1 MRPSKALY
9 SAFVVSGVAGLVYE
23 VLWTRYLSLY
33 VGHSAYAEVLVLA
46 VYLGGMAIGSLFVAD
61 LSERVSRP
69 LMWYGGAE
77 VVLAVFGFA
86 FHLVFRGASALS
98 YDVVFPA
105 LGSAGLVG
113 AARWGVAG
121 LMILPQAI
129 VLGATFPLMAASI
142 VRTDATHPGR
152 GVASVY
158 VLNTLGGAVGVLV
171 AGFWMI
177 GALGLP
183 GTSIGAG
190 ALNLLAAGLVL
201 GFARRHAAPGVEP
214 PPPVEPD
221 GPVEPVAPVADS
233 ELHAP
238 GPWASRPRRL
248 SWLLLTVSFG
258 TALASFAYEIG
269 WIRMLALVL
278 GSATHAFELMLSAFI
293 FGLAGGALWIRPRAD
308 ASDNPLR
315 LLGGVQV
322 WMGIAAL
329 ASLPLF
335 YLVSFD
341 TMSWL
346 VRTLPGKTG
355 GYALFNVSRYGLCLL
370 VMLPSTVLAGM
381 TLPLIT
387 GSLLR
392 AGIGERAIGG
402 VYGVNTVGSVIGAG
416 LAGLVALPL
425 LGLKGLILAG
435 AAVDVVLGLLVLER
449 SARWAGRGARAALI
463 ATAGSAAAFAAVGW
477 GLHLDNIVM
486 GSGVFRNGE
495 MPGEGDRIDLFYADG
510 RTATVSAY
518 IGAGDGVVV
527 LATNGKPDASIGP
540 RWLTERSDTLP
551 DRPIERGRDFTT
563 EILAPSVAL
572 AYRPD
577 ARNVANIGHGS
588 GITGTTLLT
597 SERVERLVTLEI
609 EPMMVE
615 GSLVFLPA
623 NGPAISDPRSSYVF
637 DDAKSYFAYRRERFD
652 IIFSEPS
659 NPWVSGTSSLFT
671 EEFYRRIKDSLADGG
686 VLTQWMHLY
695 ELDDDLFL
703 SVVSA
708 LDAVFPSYRAY
719 LVGDLDVAIVARA
732 DGPLGEPDW
741 SVFDSPRFRRMT
753 QGAPAFKARHM
764 ESLLLFDE
772 KTFRPLLDRG
782 IDPNS
787 DYHPILDLG
796 SERTRFEHT
805 QALGIYSLGTTRV
818 DLVRE
823 LEDERT
829 DPIPYDPVP
838 SYGLDPAVLWERGAW
853 LREALAN
860 GGGIAPKEFPQWQN
874 ALVNLQNFLV
884 LCRQEARNVPWLTW
898 AVTFDAVEEQ
908 LHWGTSGW
916 VDSTFY
922 RAAYDFMDRQ
932 DAPTPVRAAVDLR
945 QAFSLHDWP
954 RAASAADVLVSR
966 VAGGEGWVRSGIL
979 LDIAVL
985 AYLHT
990 GRPAAARTAL
1000 NRLGPSSGRAPNN
1013 ARTHLLE
1020 ALVEQAEAA
1029 GP

>member
-1 MRPSKALY
+1 MRPSRALY

-61 LSERVSRP
+61 LSERVSKP
-69 LMWYGGAE
+69 LVWYGGAE
-77 VVLAVFGFA
+77 VVLALFGFA
-86 FHLVFRGASALS
+86 FHLIFRGASALS

-129 VLGATFPLMAASI
+129 VLGATFPLMAASV
-142 VRTDATHPGR
+142 VRADATHPGR

-183 GTSIGAG
+183 GTSVGAG
-190 ALNLLAAGLVL
+190 VLNLVAAGLVL
-201 GFARRHAAPGVEP
+201 GFARRHPAGQ
-214 PPPVEPD
+214 
-221 GPVEPVAPVADS
+221 PVASAEPAERVGPGALGSDS
-233 ELHAP
+233 EPTPA
-238 GPWASRPRRL
+238 GAWASRPRKL
-248 SWLLLTVSFG
+248 SWLLLTASFG

-269 WIRMLALVL
+269 WLRMLALVL

-293 FGLAGGALWIRPRAD
+293 FGLAGGALWIRRRAD
-308 ASDNPLR
+308 ASENPLR
-315 LLGGVQV
+315 LLGAVQV
-322 WMGIAAL
+322 FMGVAAL

-355 GYALFNVSRYGLCLL
+355 GYALFNLSRYGLCLL

-392 AGIGERAIGG
+392 AGIGERAIGA

-416 LAGLVALPL
+416 LAGLVALPM

-435 AAVDVVLGLLVLER
+435 AAVDVALGLLVLER
-449 SARWAGRGARAALI
+449 SARWVGRGSRPALI
-463 ATAGSAAAFAAVGW
+463 ATLGSAAAFAAVGW
-477 GLHLDNIVM
+477 GLHLDNVVM

-495 MPGEGDRIDLFYADG
+495 IPGKGDRIDLFYADG

-540 RWLTERSDTLP
+540 RWLAERRDTLP
-551 DRPIERGRDFTT
+551 DRPIDRGRDFTT

-597 SERVERLVTLEI
+597 SKSVERLVTLEI

-623 NGPAISDPRSSYVF
+623 NAPAISDPRSSYVF
-637 DDAKSYFAYRRERFD
+637 DDAKSYFAYRPERFD

-671 EEFYRRIKDSLADGG
+671 EEFYRRIRGSLSDGG

-708 LDAVFPSYRAY
+708 LDKVFPSYRAY
-719 LVGDLDVAIVARA
+719 LVGDMDVAIVARA
-732 DGPLGEPDW
+732 DGPLGDPDW
-741 SVFDSPRFRRMT
+741 SVLDSPRFRQMT
-753 QGAPAFKARHM
+753 RGAPAFKPEHM

-772 KTFRPLLDRG
+772 KTLRPLLDRG
-782 IDPNS
+782 IAPNS

-796 SERTRFEHT
+796 AERTRFRHT
-805 QALGIYSLGTTRV
+805 QALGIYSLATTRV

-823 LEDERT
+823 LDEEST

-838 SYGLDPAVLWERGAW
+838 SYGLDAAVLWERGAW

-860 GGGIAPKEFPQWQN
+860 GGGIAPKAFPQWQN

-884 LCRQEARNVPWLTW
+884 LCRQDTRSVPWQTW
-898 AVTFDAVEEQ
+898 AVAFDAVEEQ

-922 RAAYDFMDRQ
+922 RAAYDFLDRQ
-932 DAPTPVRAAVDLR
+932 DAPAPVRAAVDLR
-945 QAFSLHDWP
+945 HAFSLHDWP
-954 RAASAADVLVSR
+954 RAADAADVLVSR
-966 VAGGEGWVRSGIL
+966 VAGGESWVRSGIL

-990 GRPAAARTAL
+990 SRPAAARTTL
-1000 NRLGPSSGRAPNN
+1000 NRLGPHSGRVPSN

-1020 ALVEQAEAA
+1020 ALVEQAEAEGA
-1029 GP
+1029 Y